1 MKLNADLAQRACIN
15 MHDLAWEDS
24 PSSGVQRLRLER
36 DDDKPPVERVT
47 TIVRFA
53 PGSSFSGH
61 VHGGGEEF
69 LVLDGTFSDQH
80 ADYPQGFYVRNPRGT
95 GHAPHS
101 THGCTILVKLW
112 QMHPDDQQQLAID
125 TGASSGWQQ
134 LDHGGRF
141 LPLFEAD
148 YESVCMLEWPAGM
161 SIDAQLFEG
170 GVEYFVLQGSFRDH
184 DGDYHEG
191 TWLRLP
197 CGSRQTIHV
206 TSDCRV
212 FRKSGHLLNPVS
224 YA

>member
-1 MKLNADLAQRACIN
+1 

-53 PGSSFSGH
+53 PGGSFSGH

-69 LVLDGTFSDQH
+69 MVLDGTFSDQH

-112 QMHPDDQQQLAID
+112 QMHPDDQQQLAEQSRELYQRALTDSGYGAITTEIRPTPPFYYAEHYHQQYLAKVPNGYCGLGG
-125 TGASSGWQQ
+125 TGVSC
-134 LDHGGRF
+134 
-141 LPLFEAD
+141 P
-148 YESVCMLEWPAGM
+148 V
-161 SIDAQLFEG
+161 
-170 GVEYFVLQGSFRDH
+170 GVLGE
-184 DGDYHEG
+184 
-191 TWLRLP
+191 
-197 CGSRQTIHV
+197 
-206 TSDCRV
+206 
-212 FRKSGHLLNPVS
+212 
-224 YA
+224 